1 MQKEYKASGEKFMH
15 TYHLP
20 ADAPELMQARYNA
33 VNISQVSCG
42 FLSGNFQPLC
52 KCKLYREN
60 YIVCV
65 IYPLMIILFRITT
78 PTLIVKICS
87 KDIM

>member
-1 MQKEYKASGEKFMH
+1 MQKEYKASGEKFKH

-33 VNISQVSCG
+33 VNISQVSI
-42 FLSGNFQPLC
+42 FQPLC
-52 KCKLYREN
+52 TCKMFMEIKLLLYL
-60 YIVCV
+60 YIT
-65 IYPLMIILFRITT
+65 LMIILFRITT
-78 PTLIVKICS
+78 PMLIVKICS

>member
-20 ADAPELMQARYNA
+20 PDAPELMQARYNA
-33 VNISQVSCG
+33 VNISQVSYR
-42 FLSGNFQPLC
+42 FLSSIFQPLC
-52 KCKLYREN
+52 TCKM
-60 YIVCV
+60 YIYCN
-65 IYPLMIILFRITT
+65 ITLMIILFRITT
-78 PTLIVKICS
+78 PMRIVKICS

>member
-33 VNISQVSCG
+33 VNISQVSCELLSG
-42 FLSGNFQPLC
+42 IFLSLC
-52 KCKLYREN
+52 KYKLYRE
-60 YIVCV
+60 IV
-65 IYPLMIILFRITT
+65 
-78 PTLIVKICS
+78 IVFVT
-87 KDIM
+87 